1 MSNPFHDK
9 TPLKLGLAGLFI
21 FGSKSYDKLGINLEI
36 LSPSHP
42 LKMISPL
49 PTEKINKSL
58 APFMANNLNSLSSG
72 KLMLFKE
79 RNKEDK

>member
-9 TPLKLGLAGLFI
+9 TPLKLGLSGLFI

-36 LSPSHP
+36 QSPIQS

-49 PTEKINKSL
+49 PTEKINKGL
-58 APFMANNLNSLSSG
+58 PPFLANNTNSLNTG
-72 KLMLFKE
+72 KMMLFKE
-79 RNKEDK
+79 RNKEEK